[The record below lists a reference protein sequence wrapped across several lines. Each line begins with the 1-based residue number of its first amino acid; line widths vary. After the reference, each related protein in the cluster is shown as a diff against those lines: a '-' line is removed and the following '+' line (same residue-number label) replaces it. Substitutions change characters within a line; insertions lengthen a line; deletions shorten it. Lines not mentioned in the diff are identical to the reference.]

1 MASISETETIV
12 GHICERF
19 NLLAKIQFVGQAY
32 ELFTH
37 ESRKSNFDFR
47 YDHNLPLNQE

>member
-1 MASISETETIV
+1 MQFDPDNNIVKLCAQGMAKEGE
-12 GHICERF
+12 GKPEE
-19 NLLAKIQFVGQAY
+19 AY